1 VAARLTHDILPNA
14 THMARIVHT
23 DMPPLP
29 AIGSLKGSQMN
40 PIGLLFV
47 ALGVFTALA
56 AALDWDWFMEDRK
69 ARFIVRL
76 FGRGGARMFYALL
89 GFGFIVLGAF
99 VAAGVILDTQWH
111 TEVFGHGQNRTK

>member
-1 VAARLTHDILPNA
+1 
-14 THMARIVHT
+14 MARIVPT
-23 DMPPLP
+23 DRPPLP

-56 AALDWDWFMEDRK
+56 AALDWEWWMGGRK
-69 ARFIVRL
+69 ARFFVVL

-89 GFGFIVLGAF
+89 GIGLIVLGALL
-99 VAAGVILDTQWH
+99 AAGVI
-111 TEVFGHGQNRTK
+111 QNRR

>member
-1 VAARLTHDILPNA
+1 
-14 THMARIVHT
+14 
-23 DMPPLP
+23 
-29 AIGSLKGSQMN
+29 MN

-76 FGRGGARMFYALL
+76 FGRGGARMLYALL

-99 VAAGVILDTQWH
+99 VAAGVILDTQSH
-111 TEVFGHGQNRTK
+111 TEVFGHGQNWTK

>member
-1 VAARLTHDILPNA
+1 
-14 THMARIVHT
+14 
-23 DMPPLP
+23 
-29 AIGSLKGSQMN
+29 MN

-69 ARFIVRL
+69 AQFLVRL
-76 FGRGGARMFYALL
+76 FGRGGARIFYALL

-99 VAAGVILDTQWH
+99 VAAGVILDTRWH